1 MPPRHSVITGIG
13 VVSAA
18 GVGFEHTWNSLLQAK
33 HSLAR
38 IARFNPDGFHCHVG
52 GEVANFSAKDYVPKS
67 YRKAVKVMARD
78 TELAVAAAK
87 LATTD
92 ASFIT
97 RGSED
102 PAATPTY
109 PPDRVGCHI
118 GAGLIA
124 AETQELTSALVTAVT
139 PDGNPAARRFDL
151 RAWGTI
157 DDPETP
163 GAPRGGMGNLQPL
176 WMLKYL
182 PNMLA
187 CHVTIIH
194 GAEGPSNTI
203 TCAEA
208 SGQLSIGESMRVIER
223 GDADACF
230 SGGAESKLSVMGVLR
245 MSLAS
250 RLAHIKIIDP
260 DLAPVA
266 PYAGTSVGAVPGEAG
281 AIIILEESSAA
292 KARGARPY
300 ARLVGY
306 GASQSPG
313 PCVPPA
319 TDTAARARGMELAI
333 KAALRDA
340 QQTAGI
346 TIDDIDL
353 IVPQACCQHEADAAE
368 LQALIAALGA
378 PVAARAA
385 IVPLVPFLGDCS
397 AGNGGVQVAVAA
409 MCLREQ
415 TLPALPDIWQQ
426 LGATPFTGLNLAPR
440 ETGPAKLRAALVCT
454 SSQGGQN
461 AAIVLAAPDF
471 APDLAP
477 RSSPV

>member
-1 MPPRHSVITGIG
+1 MPLRHSVITGIG
-13 VVSAA
+13 VVSAS
-18 GVGFEHTWNSLLQAK
+18 GVGFEHTWNALLQGT

-38 IARFNPDGFHCHVG
+38 IARFNPDGFACQVG
-52 GEVANFSAKDYVPKS
+52 GEVADFSAKEFVPKS

-87 LATTD
+87 LAVTD
-92 ASFIT
+92 ASLIT

-102 PAATPTY
+102 PAAVPTY
-109 PPDRVGCHI
+109 PPDRLGCHI

-124 AETQELTSALVTAVT
+124 AETAELTSALVTAVT
-139 PDGNPAARRFDL
+139 PEGNPGARNFDL
-151 RAWGTI
+151 QAWGTVE
-157 DDPETP
+157 DPAKP

-223 GDADACF
+223 GDADVCF
-230 SGGAESKLSVMGVLR
+230 SGGAESKMSLMGLLR
-245 MSLAS
+245 MTLAG
-250 RLAHIKIIDP
+250 RLAPIKGVDP
-260 DLAPVA
+260 DRVPVA
-266 PYAGTSVGAVPGEAG
+266 PYARTSAGAVPGEAG
-281 AIIILEESSAA
+281 AIIILEESGAA
-292 KARGARPY
+292 KARNARAY
-300 ARLVGY
+300 ARLVGF
-306 GASQSPG
+306 GASHSPS

-319 TDTAARARGMELAI
+319 MDVAARARGLELAI
-333 KAALRDA
+333 RAALRDA
-340 QQTAGI
+340 EATAGI
-346 TIDDIDL
+346 TVEDIDL
-353 IVPQACCQHEADAAE
+353 IVPQACCHHDADAAE
-368 LQALIAALGA
+368 AKALVAALGA
-378 PVAARAA
+378 PAASRAA
-385 IVPLVPFLGDCS
+385 VVPLSPFLGDCS

-415 TLPALPDIWQQ
+415 TLPQLPDLWGN
-426 LGATPFTGLNLAPR
+426 LDVTPFAGLNLAPR
-440 ETGPAKLRAALVCT
+440 PTGPARLRAALVCT

-461 AAIVLAAPDF
+461 AAIVLAAP
-471 APDLAP
+471 AGQSA
-477 RSSPV
+477 

>member
-1 MPPRHSVITGIG
+1 MPPRYSVITGIG

-38 IARFNPDGFHCHVG
+38 IARFNPDGFHCHIG
-52 GEVANFSAKDYVPKS
+52 GEVANFSAKDYVPKA

-87 LATTD
+87 LAVTD

-97 RGSED
+97 RASEE
-102 PAATPTY
+102 PGAALTY

-124 AETQELTSALVTAVT
+124 AETPELTSALVTAVT
-139 PDGNPAARRFDL
+139 PDGKPAARHFDL
-151 RAWGTI
+151 RAWGTV

-245 MSLAS
+245 MTLAG
-250 RLAHIKIIDP
+250 RLAHIKIIEP
-260 DLAPVA
+260 DVVPVA
-266 PYAGTSVGAVPGEAG
+266 PFATTSVGAVPGEAG
-281 AIIILEESSAA
+281 AIIILEESATA
-292 KARGARPY
+292 KARNARPY

-306 GASQSPG
+306 GASQSPK

-319 TDTAARARGMELAI
+319 MDVAARARGLELAI

-340 QQTAGI
+340 HKTAGI

-353 IVPQACCQHEADAAE
+353 IVPQACCHHDADSAEAHAI
-368 LQALIAALGA
+368 IAALGESN
-378 PVAARAA
+378 AARAA
-385 IVPLVPFLGDCS
+385 IMPLVPFLGDCS

-415 TLPALPDIWQQ
+415 TLPALPDIWHQ
-426 LGATPFTGLNLAPR
+426 LGANPLPGLNLSPRPTAPAR
-440 ETGPAKLRAALVCT
+440 LRAALVCT

-461 AAIVLAAPDF
+461 AAIVLAAP
-471 APDLAP
+471 
-477 RSSPV
+477 